1 MGNVP
6 GDLCVGESPG
16 RPEKETYLSRQV
28 CHCELFPQTEHMS
41 LRWWG
46 VSDGGA
52 TSVYLPFLRTLPSH
66 LPTASVLDSV
76 KPGVNGQRSQNP
88 IKLSPQSIADLTVAN
103 GRTSEMWAKQSS
115 KSGNPCTMAMNWYA
129 AFWIWKFVIGV
140 VIYCVRGLRRSV
152 AECVWRTKILV

>member
-1 MGNVP
+1 MCAALTHHALRQMCEEFQRVGNVP

-41 LRWWG
+41 LRGWG

-76 KPGVNGQRSQNP
+76 KPGMNGQRSQN
-88 IKLSPQSIADLTVAN
+88 
-103 GRTSEMWAKQSS
+103 SS
-115 KSGNPCTMAMNWYA
+115 SSHLKALL
-129 AFWIWKFVIGV
+129 I
-140 VIYCVRGLRRSV
+140 
-152 AECVWRTKILV
+152 